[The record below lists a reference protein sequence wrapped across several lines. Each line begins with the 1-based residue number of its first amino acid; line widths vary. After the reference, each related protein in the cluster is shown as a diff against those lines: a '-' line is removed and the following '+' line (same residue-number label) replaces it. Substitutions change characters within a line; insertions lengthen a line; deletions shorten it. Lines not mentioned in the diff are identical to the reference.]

1 MKVKGIGLLGH
12 SSLGSTARAWI
23 LAGMVTGFGGIR
35 DTDLRPKVRA

>member
-1 MKVKGIGLLGH
+1 MKGKGIGLLAPL
-12 SSLGSTARAWI
+12 SLGSTARAWI